1 MSTHHDDKRRRGQ
14 QEGGHPGGDEG
25 DLGVTGGAQRLAEKR
40 VGDDEIPENRQQ
52 ALFTFAVLSTDTSAS
67 RPHVSGRRQD
77 HSNMFRKDL
86 SPSYYTCSGAC
97 IF

>member
-52 ALFTFAVLSTDTSAS
+52 ALFTLLSCPPTHQSAV
-67 RPHVSGRRQD
+67 H
-77 HSNMFRKDL
+77 MFRQKTRL
-86 SPSYYTCSGAC
+86 Q
-97 IF
+97 FM